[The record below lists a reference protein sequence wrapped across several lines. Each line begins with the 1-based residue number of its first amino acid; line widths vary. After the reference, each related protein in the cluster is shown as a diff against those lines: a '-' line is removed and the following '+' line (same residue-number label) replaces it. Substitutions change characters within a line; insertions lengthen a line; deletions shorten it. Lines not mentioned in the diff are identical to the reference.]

1 MNHLVRIDRQENLPD
16 VSVYLLL
23 SEMPLEVVD
32 DDVLVDV
39 LEAGEVV
46 LEDQLALLLT
56 LHLQSKRKKIW
67 S

>member
-23 SEMPLEVVD
+23 TKMSLEVVD